1 MTTDRITDSGP
12 VTSHPTRCGDIAL
25 AGRPNVGKSSLLNAI
40 VGEHLALVSSR
51 AQATRL
57 PVVGVHTTTDT
68 QYVFHDLPGLLDPAY
83 LMHYRMLA
91 AAHQIISQVDVIL
104 YLVPASD
111 DVATPFT
118 DNVTL
123 ANPHRGAVLTVYT
136 KGDLVSSEE
145 RSNLEKTGLVVSTK
159 EGWGLETLMTEVRA
173 QLPEGPFRHDP
184 EALGTQP
191 LRFFATEYVRE
202 AAFDILE
209 QELPYALTAVV
220 EEFREDEEPMYIR
233 VTIIVERDS
242 QKGIVIGKGGRTIKR
257 IGSLARARLESLT
270 GVPVY
275 LDLWVKV
282 LKNWR
287 KSPIALTRL
296 GFPPSDKETA

>member
-1 MTTDRITDSGP
+1 MSP
-12 VTSHPTRCGDIAL
+12 NTRCGDIAL

-57 PVVGVHTTTDT
+57 PVVGIHTTDQI

-83 LMHYRMLA
+83 LMHARMLA
-91 AAHQIISQVDVIL
+91 AAHEIISRVDVIL

-111 DVATPFT
+111 GVATPFA
-118 DNVTL
+118 DRVKL
-123 ANPHRGAVLTVYT
+123 ENPPQGPVLTVYT
-136 KGDLVSSEE
+136 KGDLVTTKE
-145 RSNLEKTGLVVSTK
+145 RDRLGSTGLVVSAK
-159 EGWGLETLMTEVRA
+159 QPWGLDALLAEVRVH
-173 QLPEGPFRHDP
+173 LPEAPFRYDP
-184 EALGTQP
+184 DEIGTQP
-191 LRFFATEYVRE
+191 LRFFATEFVRE
-202 AAFDILE
+202 AAFEALE

-220 EEFREDEEPMYIR
+220 EEFRENEEPMYIR

-242 QKGIVIGKGGRTIKR
+242 QKGMVIGKSGRTIKR
-257 IGSLARARLESLT
+257 IGSLARARLERLT
-270 GVPVY
+270 GKSVY

-287 KSPIALTRL
+287 KSPTALTRL

>member
-1 MTTDRITDSGP
+1 MRT
-12 VTSHPTRCGDIAL
+12 HPYLPTMSPNTRCGDIAL
-25 AGRPNVGKSSLLNAI
+25 AGRPNVGKSSLLNTI

-57 PVVGVHTTTDT
+57 PVVGIHSTDDT

-83 LMHYRMLA
+83 LMHTRMLA
-91 AAHQIISQVDVIL
+91 AAHDIIRQVDVIL

-111 DVATPFT
+111 GVAMPFA
-118 DNVTL
+118 DSVPL
-123 ANPHRGAVLTVYT
+123 DPPSRGTVLTVYT
-136 KGDLVSSEE
+136 KGDLVSQEE
-145 RSNLEKTGLVVSTK
+145 RDRLGETGLVVSSK
-159 EGWGLETLMTEVRA
+159 EGWGLEALLAEVRTH
-173 QLPEGPFRHDP
+173 LPEGPFRYDP
-184 EALGTQP
+184 DELGTQP

-202 AAFDILE
+202 AAFEVLE

-220 EEFREDEEPMYIR
+220 EEFRENEEPMYIR

-257 IGSLARARLESLT
+257 VGSLARARLEQLT
-270 GVPVY
+270 GAPVY

>member
-1 MTTDRITDSGP
+1 
-12 VTSHPTRCGDIAL
+12 
-25 AGRPNVGKSSLLNAI
+25 
-40 VGEHLALVSSR
+40 
-51 AQATRL
+51 
-57 PVVGVHTTTDT
+57 
-68 QYVFHDLPGLLDPAY
+68 
-83 LMHYRMLA
+83 
-91 AAHQIISQVDVIL
+91 
-104 YLVPASD
+104 
-111 DVATPFT
+111 VATSFADSVSLDYP
-118 DNVTL
+118 L
-123 ANPHRGAVLTVYT
+123 RGPALTVYT
-136 KGDLVSSEE
+136 KGDLVSVED
-145 RSNLEKTGLVVSTK
+145 RNRLGQTGLVVSTK
-159 EGWGLETLMTEVRA
+159 EGWGLDELLAEV
-173 QLPEGPFRHDP
+173 QTHLPEGPFRYDP
-184 EALGTQP
+184 DELGTQP

-202 AAFDILE
+202 AAFEVLE

-257 IGSLARARLESLT
+257 IGSLARGRLEGLT
-270 GVPVY
+270 GAPVY

>member
-1 MTTDRITDSGP
+1 MSQNTK
-12 VTSHPTRCGDIAL
+12 CGDIAL
-25 AGRPNVGKSSLLNAI
+25 AGRPNVGKSSLLNTI

-57 PVVGVHTTTDT
+57 PVVGIHSTDDA

-83 LMHYRMLA
+83 LMHHRMLT
-91 AAHQIISQVDVIL
+91 AAHDIIRQVDVIL

-111 DVATPFT
+111 GVTTPFA
-118 DNVTL
+118 DSVAL
-123 ANPHRGAVLTVYT
+123 DPPPRGTMLTVYT
-136 KGDLVSSEE
+136 KGDQVSAPE
-145 RSNLEKTGLVVSTK
+145 RDRLGETGLVVSSK
-159 EGWGLETLMTEVRA
+159 EGWGIEALLAAVLTH
-173 QLPEGPFRHDP
+173 LPEGPFRYDP
-184 EALGTQP
+184 DELGTQP

-202 AAFDILE
+202 AAFEALE

-220 EEFREDEEPMYIR
+220 EEFRENEEPMYIR
-233 VTIIVERDS
+233 VTIIIERDS
-242 QKGIVIGKGGRTIKR
+242 QKGIVIGKGGATIKR

-287 KSPIALTRL
+287 KSPTALTRL

>member
-1 MTTDRITDSGP
+1 MPPNTK
-12 VTSHPTRCGDIAL
+12 CGDIAL
-25 AGRPNVGKSSLLNAI
+25 AGRPNVGKSSLLNTI

-57 PVVGVHTTTDT
+57 PVVGIHSTDDA

-83 LMHYRMLA
+83 LMHHRMLT
-91 AAHQIISQVDVIL
+91 AAHDVIRQVDVIL

-111 DVATPFT
+111 GVATPFA
-118 DNVTL
+118 DSVSL
-123 ANPHRGAVLTVYT
+123 DPPPRGTILTVYT
-136 KGDLVSSEE
+136 KGDQVSTQKRDRLGE
-145 RSNLEKTGLVVSTK
+145 TGLVVSSK
-159 EGWGLETLMTEVRA
+159 EGWGLETLLAEVLTH
-173 QLPEGPFRHDP
+173 LPEGPFRYDP
-184 EALGTQP
+184 DELGTQP

-202 AAFDILE
+202 AAFEALE

-220 EEFREDEEPMYIR
+220 EEFRENEEPMYIR
-233 VTIIVERDS
+233 ITIIVERES
-242 QKGIVIGKGGRTIKR
+242 QKGIVIGKGGSTIKR
-257 IGSLARARLESLT
+257 IGSLARARLEGLT
-270 GVPVY
+270 GAPVY

-287 KSPIALTRL
+287 KSPTALTRL

>member
-1 MTTDRITDSGP
+1 MPDPAI
-12 VTSHPTRCGDIAL
+12 TRCGDIAL
-25 AGRPNVGKSSLLNAI
+25 AGRPNVGKSSLLNAL

-57 PVVGVHTTTDT
+57 PVVGIHSTDDT
-68 QYVFHDLPGLLDPAY
+68 QFVFHDLPGLLDPAY
-83 LMHYRMLA
+83 LMQARMLA
-91 AAHQIISQVDVIL
+91 AAHEILRQVDVIL

-111 DVATPFT
+111 GVAKSFT
-118 DNVTL
+118 DSVEL
-123 ANPHRGAVLTVYT
+123 GHPLPGPVLTVYT
-136 KGDLVSSEE
+136 KGDLVSPDA
-145 RSNLEKTGLVVSTK
+145 RSRLGETGLVVSTK
-159 EGWGLETLMTEVRA
+159 ESWGLDILLARLK
-173 QLPEGPFRHDP
+173 QHLPESPFRYDP
-184 EALGTQP
+184 DEIGTQP

-202 AAFDILE
+202 AAFEVLE
-209 QELPYALTAVV
+209 QELPYALTAEV
-220 EEFREDEEPMYIR
+220 EEFRENEEPMYIR

-257 IGSLARARLESLT
+257 VGSLARARLERLT
-270 GVPVY
+270 GSPVY

-287 KSPIALTRL
+287 KSPTALTRL

>member
-1 MTTDRITDSGP
+1 MSLD
-12 VTSHPTRCGDIAL
+12 TRCGDIAL

-57 PVVGVHTTTDT
+57 PVVGIHSSDDT
-68 QYVFHDLPGLLDPAY
+68 QYLFHDLPGLLDPAY
-83 LMHYRMLA
+83 LMHSRMLA
-91 AAHQIISQVDVIL
+91 AAHEIIRQVDVIL

-111 DVATPFT
+111 GVATSFEDSVSLDHP
-118 DNVTL
+118 
-123 ANPHRGAVLTVYT
+123 PRGPALTVYT
-136 KGDLVSSEE
+136 KGDLVTPEE
-145 RSNLEKTGLVVSTK
+145 RDRLGSTGLVVSAK
-159 EGWGLETLMTEVRA
+159 EPWGLEALLAQVRVH
-173 QLPEGPFRHDP
+173 LPEAPFRHDP
-184 EALGTQP
+184 DEIGTQP
-191 LRFFATEYVRE
+191 LRFFATEFVRE
-202 AAFDILE
+202 AAFGVLE

-220 EEFREDEEPMYIR
+220 EEFRENEEPMYIR

-242 QKGIVIGKGGRTIKR
+242 QKGIVIGKSGRTIKR
-257 IGSLARARLESLT
+257 IGSLARARLEQLT
-270 GVPVY
+270 GKSVY

-287 KSPIALTRL
+287 KSPTALTRL

>member
-1 MTTDRITDSGP
+1 MPPNTK
-12 VTSHPTRCGDIAL
+12 CGDIAL
-25 AGRPNVGKSSLLNAI
+25 AGRPNVGKSSLLNTI

-57 PVVGVHTTTDT
+57 PVVGIHSTDDA

-83 LMHYRMLA
+83 LMHHRMLT
-91 AAHQIISQVDVIL
+91 AAHDVIRQVDVIL

-111 DVATPFT
+111 GVATPFA
-118 DNVTL
+118 DSVSL
-123 ANPHRGAVLTVYT
+123 DPPPRGTILTVYT
-136 KGDLVSSEE
+136 KGDQVSTQKRDRLGE
-145 RSNLEKTGLVVSTK
+145 TGLVVSSK
-159 EGWGLETLMTEVRA
+159 EGWGLETLCY
-173 QLPEGPFRHDP
+173 DP
-184 EALGTQP
+184 DELGTQP

-202 AAFDILE
+202 AAFEALE

-220 EEFREDEEPMYIR
+220 EEFRENEEPMYIR
-233 VTIIVERDS
+233 ITIIVERES
-242 QKGIVIGKGGRTIKR
+242 QKGIVIGKGGSTIKR
-257 IGSLARARLESLT
+257 IGSLARARLEGLT
-270 GVPVY
+270 GAPVY

-287 KSPIALTRL
+287 KSPTALTRL

>member
-1 MTTDRITDSGP
+1 MP
-12 VTSHPTRCGDIAL
+12 EPPPPTRCGDIAL
-25 AGRPNVGKSSLLNAI
+25 AGRPNVGKSSLLNAL
-40 VGEHLALVSSR
+40 VGEHLALVSAR

-57 PVVGVHTTTDT
+57 PVVGIHSSDDT

-83 LMHYRMLA
+83 LMHDRMLA
-91 AAHQIISQVDVIL
+91 AAHEIIRQVDVIL
-104 YLVPASD
+104 YLVPA
-111 DVATPFT
+111 T
-118 DNVTL
+118 DGVTTSFADSISI
-123 ANPHRGAVLTVYT
+123 ANPPRGQALTVYT
-136 KGDLVSSEE
+136 KGDLVSPEE
-145 RSNLEKTGLVVSTK
+145 RERLGATGLVVSSK
-159 EGWGLETLMTEVRA
+159 EGWGLQELLAEVRA
-173 QLPEGPFRHDP
+173 QLPEGPFRYDP
-184 EALGTQP
+184 DELGTQP

-202 AAFDILE
+202 AAFEVLE

-220 EEFREDEEPMYIR
+220 EEFRENEEPMYIR

-257 IGSLARARLESLT
+257 VGSLARARLEQLT

-287 KSPIALTRL
+287 KNPIALTRL